1 MNRKLI
7 TVINLSA
14 LTISIFIILFF
25 CKVADVGMGKN
36 MSWVEVLMPLWLPIL
51 GTLITYLIFIIFK
64 RNRKDD

>member
-36 MSWVEVLMPLWLPIL
+36 MSWVEVLMPLWLPIF